1 MMQLN
6 YDEIRLLRELK
17 NSERKAAGNK
27 LDVGL
32 ERLVK
37 EGYATTFHPNVS
49 ETLYS
54 ITSTWDSTE
63 LILDARAKP
72 QETLTLR
79 SKFATPRSRHCIPK
93 RLRNCGARGG
103 RTSRTA
109 SGRTCARAR
118 REACATA
125 ASASWFITAMMKAS
139 SEPKPRAPCL
149 AASPCSTRVSA
160 G

>member
-17 NSERKAAGNK
+17 NSERRIAGNK

-54 ITSTWDSTE
+54 INE
-63 LILDARAKP
+63 
-72 QETLTLR
+72 
-79 SKFATPRSRHCIPK
+79 
-93 RLRNCGARGG
+93 RLGCVA
-103 RTSRTA
+103 
-109 SGRTCARAR
+109 
-118 REACATA
+118 
-125 ASASWFITAMMKAS
+125 
-139 SEPKPRAPCL
+139 
-149 AASPCSTRVSA
+149 
-160 G
+160 

>member
-49 ETLYS
+49 ET
-54 ITSTWDSTE
+54 
-63 LILDARAKP
+63 ILNHNEGLGCVARFRG
-72 QETLTLR
+72 ERLERRR
-79 SKFATPRSRHCIPK
+79 SAV
-93 RLRNCGARGG
+93 AERGPPPVG
-103 RTSRTA
+103 
-109 SGRTCARAR
+109 
-118 REACATA
+118 E
-125 ASASWFITAMMKAS
+125 
-139 SEPKPRAPCL
+139 E
-149 AASPCSTRVSA
+149 
-160 G
+160 